1 MSSRSVT
8 MNATTTFEV
17 EFAGNQHDE
26 LFVKGSVALNGAVL
40 SIIGQFPPNMP
51 VAILDND
58 SNDAVV
64 GTFAGLPQGGTVP
77 VGGVRATISY
87 A

>member
-1 MSSRSVT
+1 MGTRSLT
-8 MNATTTFEV
+8 MNATTTLEFE
-17 EFAGNQHDE
+17 FNGNQHDT
-26 LFVKGSVALNGAVL
+26 LFVNGSVALNGAAL
-40 SIIGQFPPNMP
+40 SVIGQFPPNMP